1 MAYHKYLK
9 LHKEGKLIE
18 AFPLYLSN
26 ALILDLKCE
35 FLYIN
40 IDFSYISF
48 NSKKTKIMIKKIT
61 CLCLFFFTILSVQA
75 QDVLIKTNGDTI
87 NCEILLESA
96 DALLVKV
103 KNRSIRPVEMQVL
116 KAEISEFAYEEGIK
130 GSMDSITEGSDIYA
144 KAKLVESEAKTSRAN
159 LSEVNNTI
167 SNDMTGKRSFE
178 VFFSPEYLS
187 MSNFMYKVGDKTKF
201 RIGLLYHQSTGRAD
215 AANSVIQFNVGPQFN
230 RQINKKVIG
239 YTFMDMV
246 IMRNQYLNIQ
256 QLPFTNIS
264 TGEIIGYYDLTSI
277 QTNPGIGFVLG
288 GGFDVTV
295 VDGFYIGVESGMLLY
310 KERDTDPI
318 LFQMSNNSGIRFGIR
333 F

>member
-1 MAYHKYLK
+1 M
-9 LHKEGKLIE
+9 
-18 AFPLYLSN
+18 
-26 ALILDLKCE
+26 
-35 FLYIN
+35 
-40 IDFSYISF
+40 
-48 NSKKTKIMIKKIT
+48 MRKIT
-61 CLCLFFFTILSVQA
+61 CLCLFLFTILSIQA

-96 DALLVKV
+96 DALLVKI
-103 KNRSIRPVEMQVL
+103 KNRSKRPIEMQVL
-116 KAEISEFAYEEGIK
+116 KAEIIGFTYEEGVQ

-144 KAKLVESEAKTSRAN
+144 KAKLAESEANTSKTN

-178 VFFSPEYLS
+178 VLFSPEYLS

-201 RIGLLYHQSTGRAD
+201 RIGLLYHKSTGRAD
-215 AANSVIQFNVGPQFN
+215 AVNSVLQFNYGPQFN
-230 RQINKKVIG
+230 RQINKKVLG

-256 QLPFTNIS
+256 HIPLTDIS
-264 TGEIIGYYDLTSI
+264 TGEINGYYDLTSI

-288 GGFDVTV
+288 GGFDITV
-295 VDGFYIGVESGMLLY
+295 VDGFYIGVESGMMLY
-310 KERDTDPI
+310 KERDSDTV